1 MNEINEQLKGIS
13 ELVTRIDAKVLEIT
27 TKLDELI
34 KALHEYDDDQ
44 IQHCEYSGLPS
55 VKMYSNEGYGELPFE
70 AFKLTN
76 DYISSFNV
84 DGAERRM
91 DIIGQNGNTGEHYDY
106 DGGFNNNKPANTNV
120 DKKKRDK
127 WVSPYPPNPKRSVN
141 KEPIT
146 QKQYNLNRDKMANDH
161 YELGGEGQNNITTQ
175 LYDNTNITTNI
186 TNHNNNK
193 KQKRIN
199 K

>member
-27 TKLDELI
+27 TKIDELI
-34 KALHEYDDDQ
+34 EALHEYDND
-44 IQHCEYSGLPS
+44 
-55 VKMYSNEGYGELPFE
+55 GYGESSFE

-76 DYISSFNV
+76 DYISSLDV

-91 DIIGQNGNTGEHYDY
+91 DIIGQNGNTGEHYD
-106 DGGFNNNKPANTNV
+106 D
-120 DKKKRDK
+120 DR
-127 WVSPYPPNPKRSVN
+127 
-141 KEPIT
+141 
-146 QKQYNLNRDKMANDH
+146 
-161 YELGGEGQNNITTQ
+161 ELGGEGQNNIITQ

>member
-55 VKMYSNEGYGELPFE
+55 VKAYSNEGYGEILSW
-70 AFKLTN
+70 
-76 DYISSFNV
+76 DV

-91 DIIGQNGNTGEHYDY
+91 DIIGQNGNTGEHYE
-106 DGGFNNNKPANTNV
+106 NEIINKPANTNV
-120 DKKKRDK
+120 GDKKRDK
-127 WVSPYPPNPKRSVN
+127 RKYYKSKA
-141 KEPIT
+141 K
-146 QKQYNLNRDKMANDH
+146 
-161 YELGGEGQNNITTQ
+161 
-175 LYDNTNITTNI
+175 
-186 TNHNNNK
+186 
-193 KQKRIN
+193 
-199 K
+199 

>member
-1 MNEINEQLKGIS
+1 MNEINEQLKAINVHLS
-13 ELVTRIDAKVLEIT
+13 IIDTKTQLINTR
-27 TKLDELI
+27 LDELI
-34 KALHEYDDDQ
+34 KALHEYDD
-44 IQHCEYSGLPS
+44 E
-55 VKMYSNEGYGELPFE
+55 NYGESSFE

-127 WVSPYPPNPKRSVN
+127 WVSPYPPNPKHSIN

-146 QKQYNLNRDKMANDH
+146 QKQYNLNRDKMASEH
-161 YELGGEGQNNITTQ
+161 YELGGEG
-175 LYDNTNITTNI
+175 
-186 TNHNNNK
+186 
-193 KQKRIN
+193 
-199 K
+199 

>member
-34 KALHEYDDDQ
+34 AALHEYDDEN

-55 VKMYSNEGYGELPFE
+55 VKMYSNEGYGESSFE
-70 AFKLTN
+70 AFQDTKQIQPTE
-76 DYISSFNV
+76 DKIMSWDV

-91 DIIGQNGNTGEHYDY
+91 DIIGQNGNTGEHYENEII
-106 DGGFNNNKPANTNV
+106 NNPATTNV

-127 WVSPYPPNPKRSVN
+127 RKYYKPKA
-141 KEPIT
+141 K
-146 QKQYNLNRDKMANDH
+146 
-161 YELGGEGQNNITTQ
+161 
-175 LYDNTNITTNI
+175 
-186 TNHNNNK
+186 
-193 KQKRIN
+193 
-199 K
+199 